1 MMHNCRDDLCA
12 DSGYRIRCMRS
23 LIGQIKSDYAD
34 LNSFLKIKSGGRDI
48 LPTDEV
54 LEKKSWI
61 KQALKVFER
70 LQMMDIEGVF
80 STEVEAIK
88 KDIRAIPE
96 SIDSNGG

>member
-23 LIGQIKSDYAD
+23 LNEQIKSEYAD

-48 LPTDEV
+48 LATDEV
-54 LEKKSWI
+54 LEKISRI
-61 KQALKVFER
+61 KQALKVFDR

-88 KDIRAIPE
+88 KDIRAISE
-96 SIDSNGG
+96 SVDRY

>member
-34 LNSFLKIKSGGRDI
+34 LNSFLKIKSGDRNI
-48 LPTDEV
+48 LRTDEI
-54 LEKKSWI
+54 LKKIAWI
-61 KQALKVFER
+61 RQALKVFDR
-70 LQMMDIEGVF
+70 LQMMDIEGVL

-88 KDIRAIPE
+88 KDIRNISE
-96 SIDSNGG
+96 SVEWY